1 MKAYIYAN
9 TTKETNDIVEKL
21 KVSLTHAGHEVTSLE
36 NADTI
41 FCVGGDGTLLNLM
54 QEKEFPT
61 IPIVGVNTGH
71 LGFFQEINSDKI
83 DEFLKEYDEGKYSI
97 LPYNIARAEI
107 KHKGGTTVHRALN
120 EFAVKGET
128 NHSVHLDISINDSFI
143 EKFSGDGI
151 LVATPAGSTA
161 YNYSLGGSIVD
172 PRINILQV
180 TPIAPMNTT
189 AYRSLTSSILIPANV
204 QLVIE
209 PSDERS
215 RTLSVLFDSMDI
227 TYEGIEKI
235 KLTLSHRKINLVHRN
250 DQTFWSRVKDKFL

>member
-1 MKAYIYAN
+1 MKAYIYSN
-9 TTKETNDIVEKL
+9 TTKESNEIVERLTKALVASGHSVVDL
-21 KVSLTHAGHEVTSLE
+21 K
-36 NADTI
+36 NADII
-41 FCVGGDGTLLNLM
+41 FCIGGDGTLLNLM

-71 LGFFQEINSDKI
+71 LGFFQEIQADKI
-83 DEFLKEYDEGKYSI
+83 EDFLTEYEHGEYSI

-107 KHKGGTTVHRALN
+107 VHKGGVTVHRALN
-120 EFAVKGET
+120 EFAIKGET

-161 YNYSLGGSIVD
+161 YNYSLGGSLVD

-189 AYRSLTSSILIPANV
+189 AYRSLTSSLLIPAHV
-204 QLVIE
+204 ELVIA
-209 PSDERS
+209 PLDERS
-215 RTLSVLFDSMDI
+215 KTLSVLFDSMDI

-235 KLTLSHRKINLVHRN
+235 TLTLSNRKIKLVHRN

>member
-9 TTKETNDIVEKL
+9 TTKETNDIVQ
-21 KVSLTHAGHEVTSLE
+21 VLTNSLE
-36 NADTI
+36 NCGHSITDLKKADII

-54 QEKEFPT
+54 QEKQFPT

-71 LGFFQEINSDKI
+71 LGFFQEVQSDEI
-83 DEFLKEYDEGKYSI
+83 LDFLKEYEEGKYSV

-107 KHKGGTTVHRALN
+107 VHKDGTTVHRALN
-120 EFAVKGET
+120 EFVIKGET

-161 YNYSLGGSIVD
+161 YNYSLGGSLVD

-189 AYRSLTSSILIPANV
+189 AYRSLTSSLLIPAHV
-204 QLVIE
+204 KIVIE

-215 RTLSVLFDSMDI
+215 KTLSVLFDSI
-227 TYEGIEKI
+227 NLTYEGIEKI
-235 KLTLSHRKINLVHRN
+235 SLTLSNRKIQLVHRSN
-250 DQTFWSRVKDKFL
+250 QTFWNRVKDKFL